1 MLQKWQRNHLRPEG
15 QERRA
20 LSIHEQ
26 ELAGAELP
34 PPRVVVDP
42 ERQPARVVVDAE
54 AVGALEA
61 HAGPLPHRVQR
72 RLVIRGGG
80 AAVVKGVGVGRV
92 YPLAG
97 GDVAGARPRRH
108 RVHRRLLLVGLRC

>member
-61 HAGPLPHRVQR
+61 HAGPLPHRV
-72 RLVIRGGG
+72 
-80 AAVVKGVGVGRV
+80 
-92 YPLAG
+92 
-97 GDVAGARPRRH
+97 
-108 RVHRRLLLVGLRC
+108 HRRPAIRRRRRRATGTAAAAGIGRMDPIAHGVRV